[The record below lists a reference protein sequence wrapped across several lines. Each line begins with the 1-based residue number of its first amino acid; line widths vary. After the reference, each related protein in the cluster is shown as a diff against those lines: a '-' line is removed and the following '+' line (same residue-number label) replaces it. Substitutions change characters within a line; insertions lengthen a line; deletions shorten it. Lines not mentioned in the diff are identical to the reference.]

1 MAAFIDTLYQS
12 DAGVKHPIRLTP
24 AYAAVA
30 GSPPEQPA
38 TSDINAKV
46 TKSNREFGIRPRR
59 VRLARTVGTAPDTFR
74 KYATL
79 PVLTLTA
86 FNSETFAKG
95 ATITIDEVEYD
106 IVAKQGE
113 DF

>member
-1 MAAFIDTLYQS
+1 MVAFVDTLYEA
-12 DAGVKHPIRLTP
+12 DGGVKHPIRLTP
-24 AYAAVA
+24 DYAAAA
-30 GSPPEQPA
+30 GSPPATPA

-46 TKSNREFGIRPRR
+46 SKTNREFGIRPRR

-79 PVLTLTA
+79 PVLTQTA
-86 FNSETFAKG
+86 FNSPTFAKG
-95 ATITIDEVEYD
+95 ATVTIGGVDYEV
-106 IVAKQGE
+106 VAKQGE

>member
-1 MAAFIDTLYQS
+1 MAAFVDTLYES

-30 GSPPEQPA
+30 GSPPALPA

-74 KYATL
+74 RYATL
-79 PVLTLTA
+79 AVLTLTD
-86 FNSETFAKG
+86 FNSATFAKG
-95 ATITIDEVEYD
+95 ATITIDGIDYE